1 MLGSLFMFLWR
12 TFAFT
17 TTTVM
22 GVSAAFYIGNFLTK
36 SMIRDSSENVDSDDE
51 VESVEDEFE
60 CRYDIDFKALDK
72 KVAPPKKIVKNYVST
87 VDTPIGDVVMTYDV
101 DSDTFIYYSERRTIP
116 IRFLDTVCK
125 KFVIEHDCKVF
136 YKEENVEV
144 EEENGGLGQAPEAQL
159 SNEVAL
165 SPQEDDESL
174 PPLPPASRKEEE
186 KEKQEVGTGLWIQQ
200 FMQNKNYNIVDNEG
214 GGDCLFAVIRDAFS
228 QIGKTYT
235 VGDLRKLLS
244 DAVTEDVFMNYYQLY
259 TEISVSIATDK
270 QRLKEIVAE
279 NNILREKLPLTRD
292 SREQKVIVQ
301 QAKKLKEEFERI
313 KREQHVSTNM
323 LEEYKFMNGVK
334 SLQQFR
340 AVINTCRF
348 WGDTWAITTLE
359 RALNTKFILLSEEN
373 FEEGDLDNVLQCGQL
388 NDDELESSGTFTP
401 DYYIT
406 MDYNGWHYK
415 LITYKEHGIFTY
427 DQLPYAIRD
436 LIVNKCLER
445 LSGPY
450 ALIPE
455 FVDARLTDKSDA
467 NVVLEVMESDPK
479 TVFTFYGRSNAKPL
493 PGKGS
498 GEKIP
503 KERQSEFR
511 QLATISDWRK
521 KLSNEWIASF
531 DIDGHQWQSV
541 EHYYQ
546 GNKYKQSNPEIYY
559 QFTLDS
565 RSELGKSIERAKK
578 FKDVEPDMDF
588 AGKRGKEILYR
599 GLEAKFVQH
608 PELKQVLLATKDA
621 TLQIYRPR
629 TEPTK
634 AVELMR
640 LRKNLM

>member
-1 MLGSLFMFLWR
+1 MVKSHLNPDISYEEPIDIHVDDVNHDSDVYELEILGKNVEIVLGREKTKDDISYYNVYLVVKSGSMRPIAIYEVLTSNLSNVLDEDGDLELDKMNGPLLFANIDLSDANSPEPQ
-12 TFAFT
+12 T
-17 TTTVM
+17 
-22 GVSAAFYIGNFLTK
+22 GVS
-36 SMIRDSSENVDSDDE
+36 DSESTDSTDADE
-51 VESVEDEFE
+51 GEED
-60 CRYDIDFKALDK
+60 R
-72 KVAPPKKIVKNYVST
+72 
-87 VDTPIGDVVMTYDV
+87 
-101 DSDTFIYYSERRTIP
+101 
-116 IRFLDTVCK
+116 
-125 KFVIEHDCKVF
+125 
-136 YKEENVEV
+136 EV
-144 EEENGGLGQAPEAQL
+144 G
-159 SNEVAL
+159 
-165 SPQEDDESL
+165 SPQEGDSDAEDVLL

-186 KEKQEVGTGLWIQQ
+186 KEKQEVGTGLWIQK
-200 FMQNKNYNIVDNEG
+200 FMQNKNYNIIDNEG
-214 GGDCLFAVIRDAFS
+214 GGDCLFAVIRDAFT

-259 TEISVSIATDK
+259 TETSVSIAADK
-270 QRLKEIVAE
+270 QRLTEIVAE

-292 SREQKVIVQ
+292 SREQKIIVQ
-301 QAKKLKEEFERI
+301 QAKKLKDEFERI
-313 KREQHVSTNM
+313 KREQRISTNM
-323 LEEYKFMNGVK
+323 LEEYKFMKGVK

-359 RALNTKFILLSEEN
+359 RSLNTKFILLSEEN
-373 FEEGDLDNVLQCGQL
+373 FEQGDLDNVLQCGQL
-388 NDDELESSGTFTP
+388 NDDELEASGTFTP

-406 MDYNGWHYK
+406 MDYTGWHYK

-436 LIVNKCLER
+436 LIVDKCLER

-455 FVDARLTDKSDA
+455 FVDARLTDKKDI

-498 GEKIP
+498 GERIT

-521 KLSNEWIASF
+521 KLSNEWIAPF

-565 RSELGKSIERAKK
+565 RSELGKTIERAKT

-599 GLEAKFVQH
+599 VLEAKFVQH
-608 PELKQVLLATKDA
+608 PELKHALLATKDA